1 MENYTEEKANRIKQ
15 EYEKRLKEMNRD
27 LLKLQ
32 AAQKEHTRLL
42 KNQGRYERELKK
54 LQVEVN
60 DMKKAKVR
68 TEEAGMVERKR
79 QRTRLFFLLS
89 CTFPGGSDEANEGGA
104 AAEENG
110 GGEEDPRDRPAQEG
124 ATSARGENT
133 HLFVEL
139 REISKY
145 LICQLIPSV
154 HQYQIRA
161 LESQKRQQEL
171 VLRRKTQEVT
181 ALRRLAKPMSDR
193 VAGRAARWNQS
204 PSVTDSGAELS
215 ASTAASSSEAE
226 TGRTVSGLV
235 RQWNNRNNVMGYM
248 GESEG
253 SMDGTKVIG

>member
-1 MENYTEEKANRIKQ
+1 MENYTEETANRIKQ

-54 LQVEVN
+54 LQLEVS

-68 TEEAGMVERKR
+68 TEEGGLGRGKTPEN
-79 QRTRLFFLLS
+79 QTLGPS
-89 CTFPGGSDEANEGGA
+89 CLFPGGSDEANEGGA

-110 GGEEDPRDRPAQEG
+110 GGQEDPGDRPAQEG
-124 ATSARGENT
+124 AASAGGENSQASGRS
-133 HLFVEL
+133 VNVQPAD
-139 REISKY
+139 S
-145 LICQLIPSV
+145 PSSI

>member
-1 MENYTEEKANRIKQ
+1 MKQMKEEQQRRRMVEA
-15 EYEKRLKEMNRD
+15 KRTREI
-27 LLKLQ
+27 
-32 AAQKEHTRLL
+32 AQ
-42 KNQGRYERELKK
+42 LKK
-54 LQVEVN
+54 EQRRQEVRPRVCSHE
-60 DMKKAKVR
+60 VR
-68 TEEAGMVERKR
+68 KYANVSN
-79 QRTRLFFLLS
+79 LNS
-89 CTFPGGSDEANEGGA
+89 PSSD
-104 AAEENG
+104 
-110 GGEEDPRDRPAQEG
+110 
-124 ATSARGENT
+124 
-133 HLFVEL
+133 
-139 REISKY
+139 
-145 LICQLIPSV
+145 

-193 VAGRAARWNQS
+193 VAGRVARWNHS
-204 PSVTDSGAELS
+204 PSVTDSGADLS